1 MKGKWKDAKAIFRRN
16 ENAKTTKISNLGMTA
31 LHVAASCGQSDFVVQ
46 IVKTLTKKQLE
57 ATDQVGRTALHYVA
71 LAANA
76 EAAEAMVKKNP
87 DLPHLGDLQNL
98 TPLFYAAKW
107 RHPEQSQ
114 EMVYYLHLVTEE
126 REPCY
131 PFTGDSAA
139 DLIIAMTASGSY
151 DTALCTLRRYPQL
164 ALRTNDQR
172 IKAKLLLLHVAVEHR
187 QVKIFNHIIELI
199 GNNTKAFAELQA
211 DKGNNILHLAAKLAS
226 TSQVASVPGPAFQMQ
241 LEFQWFKAVEA
252 IVYYELRIK
261 KNDEGKTPREL
272 FSDTHEKLL
281 KNAKGWTKDLS
292 NSCMVVAT
300 LVATVAFAAMITV
313 PGGNDSETG
322 MPVLARKKLFSIF
335 SISNALS
342 MISSAVSLL
351 MFLSIQT
358 SRYIEDDFL
367 ESLPKIL
374 FRGLVFLSIAVIT
387 MMISFGTTIGLSL
400 QSRQKWAYIPITI
413 VACFPAVIFFWLH
426 LPLLLRTVLF
436 HSRPGMFGGYHLLA
450 DDMA

>member
-1 MKGKWKDAKAIFRRN
+1 MLTCLVFLFVAVIREVSKIKERHLQALGIVEFVCEQLKKEEDTNSVQEYFIPDNHTPILHLAIEQGAFKLVEECLN
-16 ENAKTTKISNLGMTA
+16 
-31 LHVAASCGQSDFVVQ
+31 HF
-46 IVKTLTKKQLE
+46 
-57 ATDQVGRTALHYVA
+57 
-71 LAANA
+71 
-76 EAAEAMVKKNP
+76 P
-87 DLPHLGDLQNL
+87 DLIW
-98 TPLFYAAKW
+98 YADRK
-107 RHPEQSQ
+107 
-114 EMVYYLHLVTEE
+114 TE
-126 REPCY
+126 
-131 PFTGDSAA
+131 
-139 DLIIAMTASGSY
+139 
-151 DTALCTLRRYPQL
+151 
-164 ALRTNDQR
+164 
-172 IKAKLLLLHVAVEHR
+172 LLLLHAAVEHR
-187 QVKIFNHIIELI
+187 QVKIFNHIIDLI

-300 LVATVAFAAMITV
+300 LVATVAFAAMITA

-322 MPVLARKKLFSIF
+322 MPVLARKKLFTVF

-342 MISSAVSLL
+342 MISSAASLL

-358 SRYIEDDFL
+358 SRYTEDDFL
-367 ESLPKIL
+367 KSLPRIL
-374 FRGLVFLSIAVIT
+374 VRGLVFLSIAVIT

-400 QSRQKWAYIPITI
+400 QTRQKWAYIPITI
-413 VACFPAVIFFWLH
+413 VACFPAIIFFWLH
-426 LPLLLRTVLF
+426 LPLLLQTVLF